1 MKKYWIYIIGVCFII
16 VQLSGCSTVNRNE
29 NSLLSQTDPE
39 PIAVKD
45 EDVEKVKK
53 IKDTVL
59 SFDEIYETAVVLGKE
74 DCLVAIK
81 VHHLKRFRMK
91 AIEKK
96 LKKKLKEQ
104 FPKDKFTVSSDYKI
118 FLESV
123 RLKNRVEQENWSEEQ
138 KEKRLQEIIKLSQ
151 EQT

>member
-16 VQLSGCSTVNRNE
+16 IQLSGCSTVNRNE

-45 EDVEKVKK
+45 EDIEKVKK

>member
-45 EDVEKVKK
+45 EDIEKVKK

>member
-16 VQLSGCSTVNRNE
+16 VQLSGCSTINRNE

-45 EDVEKVKK
+45 EDIEKVKK

>member
-16 VQLSGCSTVNRNE
+16 IQLSGCSTVNRNE
-29 NSLLSQTDPE
+29 NSMLSQTDPE

-45 EDVEKVKK
+45 EDIEKVKK